1 MKSKRI
7 RGDDDNDADD
17 EGDREGTSKGD
28 GNRERRKDENE
39 DNIENIENRENREKG
54 VGRDEYQS
62 MQTGGDDDEDGP
74 VRVIG
79 RRRRAMAEVHD
90 PVRVRRRKLREY
102 YSVGQNI
109 YLFSTFSYLLSTFF
123 LPFLFL
129 SSNTFMSVLS
139 LSIFSPP
146 FYSLACLTSAT
157 LRYTEAVI

>member
-7 RGDDDNDADD
+7 RGDVDNDADD
-17 EGDREGTSKGD
+17 EGDREGTTSKGD
-28 GNRERRKDENE
+28 GNRERRKDEND
-39 DNIENIENRENREKG
+39 DNIDNTENRENREKG

-109 YLFSTFSYLLSTFF
+109 DPFSTVS
-123 LPFLFL
+123 LPFF
-129 SSNTFMSVLS
+129 
-139 LSIFSPP
+139 
-146 FYSLACLTSAT
+146 
-157 LRYTEAVI
+157 

>member
-7 RGDDDNDADD
+7 RGDVDNDADD

-109 YLFSTFSYLLSTFF
+109 YLFSTFFLPSIHLFSTFSLPSF
-123 LPFLFL
+123 TFSLPFLDQFSTFPLPFL
-129 SSNTFMSVLS
+129 
-139 LSIFSPP
+139 
-146 FYSLACLTSAT
+146 
-157 LRYTEAVI
+157 